1 MGKGET
7 KIETESKKVKER
19 WRWDFAENSKIICI
33 SHFGSRVTL
42 RTRGHDIGWWS
53 FPQRKKSPFP
63 SAHLLQLGQ
72 WKSHQ
77 GCKSRTMELFA
88 LHRQW
93 MIVWPLGQLGT
104 LLHCCSCTVALLQ
117 VKMFLPQT
125 QTNALMLFSKGN
137 IYVLSQC
144 LTYPEMEANGLNW
157 YIGQPGVSKCIH
169 IYLICRQKCW
179 KRIQSPNCFS
189 CWWAK
194 GWGGLSETVTKDQS
208 IQRQWNGYFHRNGYF
223 QKV

>member
-1 MGKGET
+1 M
-7 KIETESKKVKER
+7 
-19 WRWDFAENSKIICI
+19 
-33 SHFGSRVTL
+33 
-42 RTRGHDIGWWS
+42 GWWS

-93 MIVWPLGQLGT
+93 MIVWPPSHT
-104 LLHCCSCTVALLQ
+104 VALLHCCIWRSKCFYHKQA
-117 VKMFLPQT
+117 QT
-125 QTNALMLFSKGN
+125 QTNTLMLFSKGN

-144 LTYPEMEANGLNW
+144 LTYPEMEANGSNW
-157 YIGQPGVSKCIH
+157 YIRQPGVGKCIH
-169 IYLICRQKCW
+169 IYLIFRQKCW

-189 CWWAK
+189 CWLAK
-194 GWGGLSETVTKDQS
+194 GWGGL
-208 IQRQWNGYFHRNGYF
+208 IGNRY
-223 QKV
+223 